1 MIKALIFDV
10 FGTVVDWRS
19 SVIKECIALETETGI
34 SGNWEKLTDL
44 WRQNYAPSMDKVR
57 NGEKEWVNLDVL
69 HRESLIKILEELDIH
84 GLSEENINYLNN
96 AWHRLSP
103 WNDTVEGLNLLKN
116 IFSIS
121 TLSNG
126 GIDLLTNM
134 AKNKI

>member
-1 MIKALIFDV
+1 
-10 FGTVVDWRS
+10 
-19 SVIKECIALETETGI
+19 
-34 SGNWEKLTDL
+34 
-44 WRQNYAPSMDKVR
+44 MDKVR

-103 WNDTVEGLNLLKN
+103 WNDTVEGLNLLKKK
-116 IFSIS
+116 FSIS

-126 GIDLLTNM
+126 GIDLLIWL
-134 AKNKI
+134 KNKI